1 MTTSERMTDH
11 KMRRMRHI
19 IAAQQN
25 AIVSLLFIILCA
37 MVAIAILA
45 GAMVKA
51 NAAEEEPTPAPVVE
65 ADEKVVYPPE
75 AKAVEMP
82 EIAVQETVIETGTV
96 MAIKATAYCPC
107 EKCCGEWADGITY
120 TGTTAKEGR
129 TIAVDPKV
137 IPLGSRVV
145 INGNEYIAEDI
156 GGAIKGNRIDV
167 FFATHTAALEF
178 GVQNIEATV
187 FE

>member
-51 NAAEEEPTPAPVVE
+51 NAAEEEPAPATVV
-65 ADEKVVYPPE
+65 AVGEKVYPPE